1 MTVSHDPAFAQQVQD
16 RIELL
21 RLRTLLVGALGMIG
35 LVAGGTVVVAATG
48 HVLKLAWQVLASD
61 SGRIHVPANLFQ
73 VPADGTWA
81 RSPAL
86 LQLAF
91 AVIGLAGIVQIT
103 RQAISVV
110 QVRVWC
116 GVLLCLAA
124 AMAYFQFDLGSLWQ
138 APQRQLMKAV
148 KAQEWDRVEQ
158 LSSASH
164 NLAGH
169 AYVMAQIG
177 LVKHDRALLLA
188 HGKPLV
194 DRIDN
199 LLLQRG
205 AEDTQLLAA
214 ADGFSPQ
221 VLRDIDVAVYGAPHT
236 EIGLRLAAAG
246 PNAGPSSAGRALAWE
261 LLWLCAATVLLIAA
275 GASLRLWRGMTRRLH
290 DLRIWH
296 AGMA

>member
-1 MTVSHDPAFAQQVQD
+1 MTVPDDPAIAQQVQD

-21 RLRTLLVGALGMIG
+21 RLRTLLVGAVGMLG
-35 LVAGGTVVVAATG
+35 LVAGGLVVVSATG
-48 HVLKLAWQVLASD
+48 HALKLAWQVLASD
-61 SGRIHVPANLFQ
+61 AGRIHVPANLFQ
-73 VPADGTWA
+73 APADEDWA
-81 RSPAL
+81 RAPAL

-91 AVIGLAGIVQIT
+91 AVIGLGGVVQIT
-103 RQAISVV
+103 RQAISAV

-116 GVLLCLAA
+116 GVLLALAA
-124 AMAYFQFDLGSLWQ
+124 AMAYTQLDLGSLWQ

-148 KAQEWDRVEQ
+148 QAQQWDRVEQ

-169 AYVMAQIG
+169 AYVMAQVG
-177 LVKHDRALLLA
+177 LVKPDRALLLT

-194 DRIDN
+194 DRIDD

-205 AEDTQLLAA
+205 PEDTLLLAA
-214 ADGFSPQ
+214 ADSFSPQ

-246 PNAGPSSAGRALAWE
+246 AAPPSAGRALAWE
-261 LLWLCAATVLLIAA
+261 LLWAGAAAGLVVAA
-275 GASLRLWRGMTRRLH
+275 GASLRLWRRMAARLH
-290 DLRIWH
+290 DLRAWQ
-296 AGMA
+296 AGAA